1 VTVIRNAEPCTVAG
15 TDPRGLPDYQALCK
29 EMARLGHPACP
40 DVPWRSVEQRCLR
53 LFACNGPDLQT
64 AAWYVL
70 ARSHLDGLDGLVQ
83 GLNVMET
90 LVAAGANPWPRGLW
104 ARADILKRLFVLL
117 QAALRSTPLDAG
129 DLPRLGLIER
139 QLAHLQLRLIGQPAG
154 TVNSLEG
161 LRQQIA
167 RLACRT
173 EGEAQERARREAHTS
188 IKLPDPHAAEDPA
201 APGSAKEIESA
212 TQPDSKPG
220 KPGANRRRLAW
231 LACLGTALLVLLAA
245 FTGR

>member
-1 VTVIRNAEPCTVAG
+1 MKIDRPLWAGGALLSQQQFQQQSRWEAWTNECVAHLSRVHPWG
-15 TDPRGLPDYQALCK
+15 VQAARFDPEAL
-29 EMARLGHPACP
+29 RLGKLKA
-40 DVPWRSVEQRCLR
+40 SALR
-53 LFACNGPDLQT
+53 
-64 AAWYVL
+64 V
-70 ARSHLDGLDGLVQ
+70 RLDGLDGLAQ

-90 LVAAGANPWPRGLW
+90 LVAADANPWPRGLRT
-104 ARADILKRLFVLL
+104 RADILKRLFVLL
-117 QAALRSTPLDAG
+117 QAALRSTALDAR
-129 DLPRLGLIER
+129 DLPRLGLIDR
-139 QLAHLQLRLIGQPAG
+139 QLAHLHQTLIGKPAG

-201 APGSAKEIESA
+201 APGSAQTIESA

-220 KPGANRRRLAW
+220 KPVANRRRLAW

>member
-1 VTVIRNAEPCTVAG
+1 VTVIKNAEPCTVAG
-15 TDPRGLPDYQALCK
+15 ADPRGLPDYQALCE

-40 DVPWRSVEQRCLR
+40 DVQWRCVEQRCLT

-90 LVAAGANPWPRGLW
+90 LVAGANPWPRGLS
-104 ARADILKRLFVLL
+104 ARADIFRRLFVLL
-117 QAALRSTPLDAG
+117 QAALRSTALDAG
-129 DLPRLGLIER
+129 DLPRLGLIDR
-139 QLAHLQLRLIGQPAG
+139 QLVHLHQRLIGQPAG

-173 EGEAQERARREAHTS
+173 EREAQERAGRGAHTS
-188 IKLPDPHAAEDPA
+188 IRPPDAHAAEHDA
-201 APGSAKEIESA
+201 LPGIGRVIEGA
-212 TQPDSKPG
+212 TQPGTKLT
-220 KPGANRRRLAW
+220 ANRRRAAW
-231 LACLGTALLVLLAA
+231 LAALTVALLVLLAA

>member
-1 VTVIRNAEPCTVAG
+1 VTVINNAEPCTVAG
-15 TDPRGLPDYQALCK
+15 ADPRGLPDYQALCE

-40 DVPWRSVEQRCLR
+40 DVQWRCVEQRCLR

-90 LVAAGANPWPRGLW
+90 LVAAGANPWPRGLS
-104 ARADILKRLFVLL
+104 ARADIFRRLFVLL
-117 QAALRSTPLDAG
+117 QAPLRSTALDTR
-129 DLPRLGLIER
+129 DLPRLGLIDR
-139 QLAHLQLRLIGQPAG
+139 QLVHLHQRLISQPAG
-154 TVNSLEG
+154 ALNSLEG

-167 RLACRT
+167 RLACRI
-173 EGEAQERARREAHTS
+173 ERDAREQARRGADAS
-188 IKLPDPHAAEDPA
+188 IKPPDAHAAEHSAVPGMGREIKSARRPDTKPA
-201 APGSAKEIESA
+201 
-212 TQPDSKPG
+212 
-220 KPGANRRRLAW
+220 ANRRGLVW

-245 FTGR
+245 FTGS